1 MKKLLP
7 LVFLFLISTPVM
19 AERVASVIGVEG
31 VVTVIREGNGLPV
44 TRGETL
50 YKADQ
55 LTTGRDSAIELKMLD
70 GSFINLGELADMF
83 IKELVY
89 DPIKKDG
96 FMDLEVSVGAFRIV
110 SGSIAKLGPDLMQLK
125 IPVATIGIR
134 GTGLVGKASPKGSEN
149 WVILVK
155 DPEGHIG
162 QLVIENTV
170 GVTILSKES
179 EGVTMIY
186 PDKKLARKEYS
197 KQFILELIQQVPE
210 IRHVPLHKKQFES
223 LFEFNGLKVN

>member
-1 MKKLLP
+1 MDIK
-7 LVFLFLISTPVM
+7 
-19 AERVASVIGVEG
+19 VA
-31 VVTVIREGNGLPV
+31 
-44 TRGETL
+44 
-50 YKADQ
+50 
-55 LTTGRDSAIELKMLD
+55 
-70 GSFINLGELADMF
+70 
-83 IKELVY
+83 
-89 DPIKKDG
+89 
-96 FMDLEVSVGAFRIV
+96 VGAFRIV

-134 GTGLVGKASPKGSEN
+134 GTGLVGKASPEGSEN

-155 DPEGHIG
+155 DPEGQIG

-210 IRHVPLHKKQFES
+210 IRYVPLHKKQFES